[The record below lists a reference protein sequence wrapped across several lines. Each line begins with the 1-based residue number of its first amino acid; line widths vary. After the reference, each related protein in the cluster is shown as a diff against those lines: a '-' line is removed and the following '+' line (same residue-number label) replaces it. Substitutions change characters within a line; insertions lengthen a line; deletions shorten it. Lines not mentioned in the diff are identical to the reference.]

1 MVTGRGYF
9 SVGERGHQWH
19 STHGQVHRAGP
30 RSVQGFLAMIQER
43 VRARPETGFLAH
55 KTSWVASDG
64 LATGKRISMRLS
76 RLLEG
81 PVCARSLGLAPE
93 P

>member
-19 STHGQVHRAGP
+19 STHG
-30 RSVQGFLAMIQER
+30 SVQGFLAMIQER
-43 VRARPETGFLAH
+43 VRAGPETGFLAH

-81 PVCARSLGLAPE
+81 PVCARSPLGLAPE